1 MNRFPSKEIV
11 ERLRRTY
18 PKGTVVE
25 LVRMNDDLHAP
36 PAGTHGTVMSVDDIG
51 TIHVRWQNGSGLG
64 VAYGEDECKIVQ
76 KSK

>member
-25 LVRMNDDLHAP
+25 LVHMNDHHAP
-36 PAGTHGTVMSVDDIG
+36 LVGTHGTVMSVDDIG
-51 TIHVRWQNGSGLG
+51 TIHVRWQNGSVLG

-76 KSK
+76 NSK

>member
-11 ERLRRTY
+11 ERLRRIY

-25 LVRMNDDLHAP
+25 LVRMNDDHAP
-36 PAGTHGTVMSVDDIG
+36 PAGTRGTVMIVDDIG
-51 TIHVRWQNGSGLG
+51 TIHVQWNNGSGLG
-64 VAYGEDECKIVQ
+64 LAYGEDECKIVQ

>member
-18 PKGTVVE
+18 PKGAVVE
-25 LVRMNDDLHAP
+25 LVRMNDEHAP
-36 PAGTHGTVMSVDDIG
+36 PLGTRGTVMSVDDIG
-51 TIHVRWQNGSGLG
+51 TVHVRWQNGSGLG

-76 KSK
+76 NSK

>member
-25 LVRMNDDLHAP
+25 LVRMNDLHAP
-36 PAGTHGTVMSVDDIG
+36 PTGTIGTVMSVDDIG
-51 TIHVRWQNGSGLG
+51 TVHVRWNNGSGLG
-64 VAYGEDECKIVQ
+64 IAYGEDECKIVQ
-76 KSK
+76 NSK

>member
-25 LVRMNDDLHAP
+25 LVRMNDELSRIRDN
-36 PAGTHGTVMSVDDIG
+36 SSY
-51 TIHVRWQNGSGLG
+51 Q
-64 VAYGEDECKIVQ
+64 YF
-76 KSK
+76 

>member
-25 LVRMNDDLHAP
+25 LVCMNDEYLY
-36 PAGTHGTVMSVDDIG
+36 VDDLG
-51 TIHVRWQNGSGLG
+51 TIHVRWNTGSSLGL
-64 VAYGEDECKIVQ
+64 AYGEDECKIVQ

>member
-25 LVRMNDDLHAP
+25 LVCMIDEYAPPPGTRGSVLYVDDL
-36 PAGTHGTVMSVDDIG
+36 G
-51 TIHVRWQNGSGLG
+51 TIHVRWNTGSSLGL
-64 VAYGEDECKIVQ
+64 AYGEDECKIVQ